1 MRNLENLVI
10 IGAGSRGREFLE
22 CVKEVNKVSPT
33 YKVMGFLSDYD
44 DALDGFECDYKI
56 IGPIK
61 NWQPTKNEKY
71 LLAIDNPSAREKLA
85 KEFMDKGA
93 DFITLISPRA
103 TIQSHTTIGYGSVV
117 LGNSVILNN
126 TKIGKFCIIAGSIVG
141 DSATL
146 GDYCN
151 TSGFTN
157 VTNVTLGDRVYVGS
171 HAVILNKR
179 KIGNDALIYAGS
191 IVFTNVKANTKVMG
205 NPAVKVDF

>member
-1 MRNLENLVI
+1 MQNLVI
-10 IGAGSRGREFLE
+10 IGAGGRGREFLE
-22 CVKEVNKVSPT
+22 CVKEVNKIKPT
-33 YKVMGFLSDYD
+33 YKVMGFLSDYND
-44 DALDGFECDYKI
+44 VLDGFECDAQI

-85 KEFMDKGA
+85 KEFMEKGA

-103 TIQSHTTIGYGSVV
+103 TIQSHTNIGYGSVV

-126 TKIGKFCIIAGSIVG
+126 TRIGKFCIIAGSTIG
-141 DSATL
+141 DSAIL
-146 GDYCN
+146 GDCCN